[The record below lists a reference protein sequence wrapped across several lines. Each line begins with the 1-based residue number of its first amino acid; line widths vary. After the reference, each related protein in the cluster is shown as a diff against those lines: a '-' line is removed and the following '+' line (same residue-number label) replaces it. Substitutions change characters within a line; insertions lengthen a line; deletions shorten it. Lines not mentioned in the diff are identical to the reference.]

1 MTSLDFKAL
10 RKKERAKLQRQKQQ
24 ENQYQNKGTLS
35 RIHLDAPLILAHRFS
50 LDLIKFKVSPGAID
64 GIYYVPEWL
73 SEEDARQLLE
83 AIDQAP
89 AGLWTNLQNRRLQN
103 LGGTPA
109 SATGKGMRCLPVPS
123 YGHAMFEA
131 LVAAG
136 VFASDTAPNHIL
148 LNEYSNGQGIA
159 LHKDGPLYQNRVAI
173 VSLGAPALI
182 EFWDRPHLNDLNA
195 PRCSG
200 SNFPSHPSSATVR
213 LEHRSLLVF
222 EGDAYEKYW
231 HGILRRHELP
241 AEESG
246 DRGKEDRRVS
256 LTVRRVLN
264 VCEADKEML
273 ETAETV
279 REEKRENARFLMSIS
294 DDR

>member
-1 MTSLDFKAL
+1 ML
-10 RKKERAKLQRQKQQ
+10 
-24 ENQYQNKGTLS
+24 LS
-35 RIHLDAPLILAHRFS
+35 SFLPS
-50 LDLIKFKVSPGAID
+50 SNP
-64 GIYYVPEWL
+64 
-73 SEEDARQLLE
+73 SQT
-83 AIDQAP
+83 QAP

-109 SATGKGMRCLPVPS
+109 SATGKGMRSVHVPS
-123 YGHAMFEA
+123 YGQVIFAA

-136 VFASDTAPNHIL
+136 VFAADAAPNHIL

-173 VSLGAPALI
+173 VSLGAPALL

-195 PRCSG
+195 VSCSSG
-200 SNFPSHPSSATVR
+200 SNSPSHPSSATVR
-213 LEHRSLLVF
+213 MEHRSLLVF
-222 EGDAYEKYW
+222 EGEAYEKYW
-231 HGILRRHELP
+231 HGILRRQELP
-241 AEESG
+241 AEGLEDG
-246 DRGKEDRRVS
+246 GKEDRRVS

-273 ETAETV
+273 ETAENV
-279 REEKRENARFLMSIS
+279 REEKRKDARFLMSIS